1 MRPHLS
7 TLPLPSTPT
16 WRRCA
21 VRMRPDFDRG
31 CYNLGTVCYSYA
43 CTLQSELASQY
54 RGIQV

>member
-1 MRPHLS
+1 
-7 TLPLPSTPT
+7 
-16 WRRCA
+16 
-21 VRMRPDFDRG
+21 MRPDFDRG